1 MLPDMIRIFHI
12 KDEVDFLIRE
22 YSSLDYEDFV
32 ANRFLKLSAQKSL
45 EIIGEAAAQIS
56 DELKMKYSA
65 VPWQVIS
72 GLRNRLTHRY
82 FDVSWPIVWEII
94 ETDIPAL
101 KIEIE
106 QIITEEK
113 YEFSEQ

>member
-1 MLPDMIRIFHI
+1 MKILWQIA
-12 KDEVDFLIRE
+12 FLN
-22 YSSLDYEDFV
+22 SLHR
-32 ANRFLKLSAQKSL
+32 NPQKLL
-45 EIIGEAAAQIS
+45 GGAAAQIS